1 MRTQTRRAT
10 RTTLVALAAAL
21 ALLAAGAPRAVAAPA
36 ATAEAT
42 NTCWL
47 DVVNDWLNH
56 NGNIQGSYPIPCYT
70 QAIQHLSQYPDV
82 QNYSNAEDDIHR
94 ALLAALH
101 QDRGGGP
108 GAGSVVTVPPG
119 PGDKGTGTGTGTGTG
134 AGKGFLSAIG
144 DRIGPGNAQSIP
156 LPLLVLG
163 ALALLLLLAALGT
176 WIAKRR
182 QGGRPRGPTPATTPP
197 WPRPRR
203 R

>member
-1 MRTQTRRAT
+1 M
-10 RTTLVALAAAL
+10 VALAAAL
-21 ALLAAGAPRAVAAPA
+21 ALLAAGAPRAHAAPA
-36 ATAEAT
+36 TTVQTT

-47 DVVNDWLNH
+47 DVVNDWLDH
-56 NGNIQGSYPIPCYT
+56 NGNIQGSYPVPCYT

-119 PGDKGTGTGTGTGTG
+119 PGGKGTGST
-134 AGKGFLSAIG
+134 AGKGFISSLAN
-144 DRIGPGNAQSIP
+144 RIGPGNAQSIP

-182 QGGRPRGPTPATTPP
+182 QGGKPRGTTPATAPP

>member
-1 MRTQTRRAT
+1 MS
-10 RTTLVALAAAL
+10 LVALAAVV
-21 ALLAAGAPRAVAAPA
+21 ALLAAAAPRAHAAPA
-36 ATAEAT
+36 ATSQAT

-47 DVVNDWLNH
+47 DVVNDWLDH

-70 QAIQHLSQYPDV
+70 QAIQHLNQYPDV

-108 GAGSVVTVPPG
+108 GAGSVVPISPG
-119 PGDKGTGTGTGTGTG
+119 PGDKGTGTGTG
-134 AGKGFLSAIG
+134 AGSGKSKGFVSSLA
-144 DRIGPGNAQSIP
+144 DKIGPGNAQSIP

-182 QGGRPRGPTPATTPP
+182 QGGGPRGTTPATAPP
-197 WPRPRR
+197 WPRQRR